1 MKLEKKNIKL
11 NNKEIEVCVN
21 KDDNTIWLS
30 QKQMTIVF
38 NKSRPRISEVVKRV
52 MSEADISMGTY
63 VGKADESTSRSTTF
77 YDLEIVA
84 KIGNILGSKIIDELK
99 DKIEKPKNV
108 SQLEGNELIIYNR
121 DNISIDVNV
130 SKNEETVWLN
140 QNQIAELFETTQ
152 QNIST
157 HISNI
162 FNEEELDSSVH
173 KDFLYTAKDHKQYS
187 VTFYNLDMIL
197 AVGYRVK
204 SNRAIEFR
212 RWASTILKEK
222 ILKTTTNNDITT
234 QTFVEI
240 INQVNSI
247 NKRLT
252 RLEEIDK
259 RFDIKDKILFEKDVV
274 DALDVIDSLVKKATK
289 EIILID
295 PYADIR
301 TLNAFKHKDK
311 TVNFIIITSKRS
323 DLSEIEIE
331 EYNRQNRH
339 LVVKKDKRYHDRYL
353 IIDRLYFYH
362 IGSSINYLGRR
373 FSQITLVVDEDI
385 KEILL
390 KRINF

>member
-1 MKLEKKNIKL
+1 MKLEKKTIKL
-11 NNKEIEVCVN
+11 DNKEIEVCVN